1 MNDIVGRLLKQGA
14 RPDQRNN
21 FGYSAL
27 MIASQEGRI
36 DVVKTLLNAGAD
48 RSLKEQETRN
58 LGRYRGGFGT
68 SGNCAT
74 AEVAM
79 PGANFTRRKDTPA
92 SLDAVGFY
100 SIAPFPDECCNQFG
114 RRRIVVCDNV
124 EAGCN
129 ETQPN
134 DLNGIASNRSHL
146 IGYEFYFGSPAG
158 LLVTNDERSIRRS
171 QCFDLGQRDVAG
183 SQPFALYPGVRVKED
198 EIRATYRGN
207 KSIEPFSAQW
217 CRTRHPLA
225 QEDRIFQYSTHVQLR
240 QRINERTAASIKF
253 HELIEHI
260 RSEVSKVI
268 RALEI
273 VEMSVATVHCI
284 AFAGQIPANSKTA
297 IFRKMPKQSELSE
310 VAYSSDLPNLHCAS
324 QTYNGRRIIFWLRRA
339 EIPSTVAEKPH
350 VKHGRLQRR
359 AAPS

>member
-100 SIAPFPDECCNQFG
+100 SIAPFPDECCYQFG

-129 ETQPN
+129 KTQPN
-134 DLNGIASNRSHL
+134 DLNGITPKRSHL
-146 IGYEFYFGSPAG
+146 ISYELDFGSPAK
-158 LLVTNDERSIRRS
+158 LLVTNDERSIWQP
-171 QCFDLGQRDVAG
+171 QCCDLGKRDVAG
-183 SQPFALYPGVRVKED
+183 SQPFPLYPGVRVKED
-198 EIRATYRGN
+198 E
-207 KSIEPFSAQW
+207 
-217 CRTRHPLA
+217 
-225 QEDRIFQYSTHVQLR
+225 V
-240 QRINERTAASIKF
+240 RTAYRLDKC
-253 HELIEHI
+253 
-260 RSEVSKVI
+260 
-268 RALEI
+268 
-273 VEMSVATVHCI
+273 VEPL
-284 AFAGQIPANSKTA
+284 PA
-297 IFRKMPKQSELSE
+297 Q
-310 VAYSSDLPNLHCAS
+310 
-324 QTYNGRRIIFWLRRA
+324 
-339 EIPSTVAEKPH
+339 
-350 VKHGRLQRR
+350 
-359 AAPS
+359 